1 MRYYMTINATSVVLD
16 GDDPAIMV
24 HLYGPNGVGF
34 PSVKKDIFGYF
45 ETEKEVCE
53 EIQKDLG
60 LIPCPAPTYYPISE
74 ENARRA
80 KQAISWSDY
89 KAGSA
94 TEEYRLYVDKASL
107 LAKAC
112 KDSTDPMYHDQIDR
126 LLDTYARKLAENINA
141 ENANTASC
149 PSVMIAGPANFPV
162 RKKEKQNARAAT
174 LMDEWNQ
181 IQGLLDKMRSV
192 GRGGISS
199 DDPNALAKLKAKME
213 KLQKA
218 QETMK
223 NVNAWYRQNK
233 TVIGCPYL
241 SEENAAKLD
250 ADMKSQWHMEDKP
263 FQSYELSN
271 NGAEIRRLAKRIEAL
286 EKRESEPTPEGWEF
300 YGGKVVVNKALN
312 RLQVIFDDKPDAETR
327 EELKGN
333 GFRWAPS
340 QNAWQRQYTENAM
353 RAARRCKCLQP
364 ED

>member
-1 MRYYMTINATSVVLD
+1 MRYYMTILARSVVLD
-16 GDDPAIMV
+16 ADDPAIMV
-24 HLYGPNGVGF
+24 HLYGPNGAGF
-34 PSVKKDIFGYF
+34 PSIKETVYGYF
-45 ETEKEVCE
+45 ETEKEVSE

-60 LIPCPAPTYYPISE
+60 LIPGPVPRYYSISE
-74 ENARRA
+74 ESARRA

-94 TEEYRLYVDKASL
+94 TEDYKLYVDKASM
-107 LAKAC
+107 LAETC
-112 KDSTDPMYHDQIDR
+112 KKTVDPMYHEQIDR

-141 ENANTASC
+141 DNANTASC

-181 IQGLLDKMRSV
+181 IQGLLDRMRSV
-192 GRGGISS
+192 GHGGISS

-223 NVNAWYRQNK
+223 NVNAWYRQHK
-233 TVIGCPYL
+233 TVIGCPHL

-250 ADMKSQWHMEDKP
+250 ADMKSSWHMEDKP
-263 FQSYELSN
+263 FQSFELSN
-271 NGAEIRRLAKRIEAL
+271 NSAEIRRLAKRIEEL
-286 EKRESEPTPEGWEF
+286 EKRESEQAPEGWEF
-300 YGGKVVVNKALN
+300 DGGRVEVNRGLN
-312 RLQVIFDDKPDAETR
+312 RLQVFFDDKPDAETR
-327 EELKGN
+327 EELKSD

-340 QNAWQRQYTENAM
+340 QNAWQRQYTENAV